1 MCLCRGF
8 FDEEEDGKPFK
19 PGGRLGDIED
29 DNVEEEDEEIHV
41 KASFALGRQIGFE
54 SISFKSKRL
63 PLDDNSSQHAF
74 TSV

>member
-1 MCLCRGF
+1 MVFRIAFKADRGGVLCLCRGF

-41 KASFALGRQIGFE
+41 KASFALGR
-54 SISFKSKRL
+54 
-63 PLDDNSSQHAF
+63 
-74 TSV
+74 